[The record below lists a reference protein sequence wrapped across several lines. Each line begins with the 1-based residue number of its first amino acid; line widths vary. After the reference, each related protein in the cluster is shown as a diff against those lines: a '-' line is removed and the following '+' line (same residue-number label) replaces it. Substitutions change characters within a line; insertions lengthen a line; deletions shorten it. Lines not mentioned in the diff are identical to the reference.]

1 MNPRTFLTLLILLA
15 TAFFCSGAFAQ
26 DDVFLNNFQDAQNAP
41 ETPVNDHGGF
51 FDNLGGTVSKLRQKA
66 NPQQISKTMNDQAF
80 KTAANLT
87 PAALKIG
94 GALMSMYL
102 IFEMVQFMAGRSPS
116 IVQVMFDVAIPAMI
130 AGVLINTYADKIGML
145 EQLLD
150 TFRNVGGAQNPIDSV
165 FNMYSSIMGSVGES
179 FAGILSNHGGLIDLM
194 LKPGQVMA
202 AAIDSIAC
210 LLFLLLIL
218 YLIAMGAADVFGLI
232 LLGPFLHA
240 VGIAFG
246 PLLIIGL
253 ITPWTMNYFKTW
265 LGFLVISAALTG
277 VLNVI
282 LVIASSVI
290 TAVGLDVT
298 ASGGEY
304 GSAVSLMV
312 TTLLL
317 MTVNSMIGQAP
328 GITSAL
334 LPGTLGARATGGAQ
348 QAALSK
354 SMRQHGKEAKGVAKT
369 SSNIIKAVK
378 ERSAAGRAA
387 KAAKAAGGTP

>member
-1 MNPRTFLTLLILLA
+1 MNPRIFLAVLVLLA
-15 TAFFCSGAFAQ
+15 TSFFSSGASAQ
-26 DDVFLNNFQDAQNAP
+26 DDVFLNNFQDVQNAP

-51 FDNLGGTVSKLRQKA
+51 FDNLGGTVGKLRQKA
-66 NPQQISKTMNDQAF
+66 NPQQISKTMNDRAL
-80 KTAANLT
+80 KTASDIT
-87 PAALKIG
+87 PTALKIG

-116 IVQVMFDVAIPAMI
+116 IVQVMFDVAIPAMV

-150 TFRNVGGAQNPIDSV
+150 AFRNVGGAQNPIDSV
-165 FNMYSSIMGSVGES
+165 FNMYSSIMGSVGKS
-179 FAGILSNHGGLIDLM
+179 FSGILSNHGGLIDLM

-246 PLLIIGL
+246 PLLLIGL
-253 ITPWTMNYFKTW
+253 ITPWTMSYFKTW
-265 LGFLVISAALTG
+265 LGFLVVSAALTG

-290 TAVGLDVT
+290 TTFGLDV

-317 MTVNSMIGQAP
+317 MTINSMIGQAP
-328 GITSAL
+328 SITSAL

-354 SMRQHGKEAKGVAKT
+354 TMRQHGKDAKGVAKT
-369 SSNIIKAVK
+369 SSNIVKAVK
-378 ERSAAGRAA
+378 ERSAAGQAA

>member
-1 MNPRTFLTLLILLA
+1 MNPRSFLALLVLLA
-15 TAFFCSGAFAQ
+15 TSLFCSGAFAQ
-26 DDVFLNNFQDAQNAP
+26 DDVFLNNFQDVQKAP
-41 ETPVNDHGGF
+41 ESPVNDHGGF
-51 FDNLGGTVSKLRQKA
+51 FDNLGGTVGKLRQKA

-80 KTAANLT
+80 KTASDLT
-87 PAALKIG
+87 PTALKIG

-116 IVQVMFDVAIPAMI
+116 IVQVMFDVAIPAMV

-150 TFRNVGGAQNPIDSV
+150 AFRNVGGAQNPIDSI
-165 FNMYSSIMGSVGES
+165 FNMYSSIMGSVGKS
-179 FAGILSNHGGLIDLM
+179 FSGILSNHGGLIDLM

-202 AAIDSIAC
+202 AAIDSVAC

-246 PLLIIGL
+246 PLLLIGL
-253 ITPWTMNYFKTW
+253 ITPWTMSYFKTW
-265 LGFLVISAALTG
+265 LGFLVVSAALTG

-290 TAVGLDVT
+290 TTFGLDV

-317 MTVNSMIGQAP
+317 MTINSMIGQAP
-328 GITSAL
+328 GITAAL

-354 SMRQHGKEAKGVAKT
+354 TMRQHGKDAKGVAKT
-369 SSNIIKAVK
+369 SSNIVKAVR
-378 ERSAAGRAA
+378 ERSAAGKAA
-387 KAAKAAGGTP
+387 AAAKAAGGTA

>member
-1 MNPRTFLTLLILLA
+1 MNPRTFLALLVLLA
-15 TAFFCSGAFAQ
+15 TSFFSSGAFAQ
-26 DDVFLNNFQDAQNAP
+26 DDVLLDNFKDVQNSP

-51 FDNLGGTVSKLRQKA
+51 FSNLGGTVGKLREKA
-66 NPQQISKTMNDQAF
+66 NPQQISKTMNDQAL
-80 KTAANLT
+80 KIASDIT
-87 PAALKIG
+87 PTALKIG

-102 IFEMVQFMAGRSPS
+102 VFEMVQFMAGRSPS
-116 IVQVMFDVAIPAMI
+116 IVQVMFDVAIPAMV
-130 AGVLINTYADKIGML
+130 AGVLINTYADKIGLL
-145 EQLLD
+145 EGLLD
-150 TFRNVGGAQNPIDSV
+150 AFRNVGGAENPIDKV
-165 FNMYSSIMGSVGES
+165 FSMYSSIMGSVGNS
-179 FAGILSNHGGLIDLM
+179 FSSVLQNHGGLIDLM
-194 LKPGQVMA
+194 FKPGQIMA
-202 AAIDSIAC
+202 AALDSIAC

-265 LGFLVISAALTG
+265 LGFLVVSAALTG

-290 TAVGLDVT
+290 TTVGLDVT

-304 GSAVSLMV
+304 GSAVSLMI

-334 LPGTLGARATGGAQ
+334 LPGTLGARATAAAQ

-354 SMRQHGKEAKGVAKT
+354 TLSQHGKNAKGVAKT
-369 SSNIIKAVK
+369 TSNIIKAVK
-378 ERSAAGRAA
+378 DKYGAPKPPTVPRLP
-387 KAAKAAGGTP
+387 GTP